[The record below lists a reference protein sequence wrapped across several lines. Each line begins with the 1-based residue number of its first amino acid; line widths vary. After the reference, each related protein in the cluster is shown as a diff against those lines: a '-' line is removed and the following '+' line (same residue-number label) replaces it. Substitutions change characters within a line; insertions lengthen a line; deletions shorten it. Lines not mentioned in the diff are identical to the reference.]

1 MSDLNKAPSEI
12 ILAFSNLNSHLDDA
26 PSVHGGNRFQCNIRR
41 VDNYSCIHVLWD
53 HGMIAYALYMANE
66 GGVTIL
72 LIPEFSWMSQSLGTG
87 PCHPMI
93 KSLHVGI
100 NIYIFIIW
108 LCALHCKYV

>member
-1 MSDLNKAPSEI
+1 MSGCKKAPSEI

-26 PSVHGGNRFQCNIRR
+26 PSVHGGNRFQYNIRR

-72 LIPEFSWMSQSLGTG
+72 LIPGRFLDESISWDW
-87 PCHPMI
+87 PMPSHDQVLTCRY
-93 KSLHVGI
+93 K
-100 NIYIFIIW
+100 YIHYLAVCF
-108 LCALHCKYV
+108 AL